1 MEQTKA
7 PDPIAPADELTDED
21 RADAV
26 VAADDTGM
34 LGGEQEIVNAE
45 IEQALQQTD

>member
-1 MEQTKA
+1 MEQTNV
-7 PDPIAPADELTDED
+7 PDPVTPNDELTDED

-26 VAADDTGM
+26 VAADDTG
-34 LGGEQEIVNAE
+34 LLSGEQEIVSAE